1 MASKSPGSFSQI
13 PPKATGPWKS
23 SLVID
28 HGLNVSGVI
37 PAGSEDPESSAIS
50 PVIISPNGD
59 LIIEYADPSPT
70 KSSVF
75 WQVSLGMLVRN
86 CSYFRAL
93 LDLNKFSEGAD
104 LAQQL
109 KAIETSTE
117 SRPALILRDR
127 PDQVMLPVIG
137 ITANSTTS
145 LYGADVLGLFLK
157 ILCLE
162 SMDDSVRN
170 LFNNALKLEPPSVIA
185 RLVQVAD
192 SFNAPDV
199 LESVLRSVGYQY
211 GKKGRSS
218 LCSFSTALLKI
229 NEDRL
234 RQIALISKVLKDYD
248 VTRVMTHTLIL
259 LGSKYWHNGPHL
271 PKRDFLLWQY
281 LPDKIEEE
289 LYYRRRCILATITD
303 LQAHFLR
310 AYGVLEDTN
319 PPPSLPA
326 QRSIAMAFATPH
338 KRQFQCRAGLANGSE
353 CDIFQVGQLV
363 RFFAMRS
370 KTVFLGSNLI
380 DPEFTIDLGSQG
392 EDGQGNQS
400 DLFDFSDII
409 AILTTLKEFPDYQV
423 DANHGSCGI
432 KRRIIPIIPCIENVL
447 LNPKSL
453 IGLDYGKWFDAFTR
467 RATEWKTAQRAYCVD
482 IRQSYIYAVHDSDKG
497 PHRILPAAS
506 RDARLLFTAHKR
518 NWEA

>member
-1 MASKSPGSFSQI
+1 MPSEPPGSFSEI

-23 SLVID
+23 SLLID
-28 HGLNVSGVI
+28 HGLNASGVI
-37 PAGSEDPESSAIS
+37 PAGSEDLESSAIS
-50 PVIISPNGD
+50 PIIISPKGD
-59 LIIEYADPSPT
+59 LILEYVDPSSR
-70 KSSVF
+70 KGSAF
-75 WQVSLGMLVRN
+75 WQVSLDMLVRK

-93 LDLNKFSEGAD
+93 LDLNKFSEGAN

-109 KAIETSTE
+109 KAIEASTR
-117 SRPALILRDR
+117 SKPVLILRDS
-127 PDQVMLPVIG
+127 PGQVILPVIG

-157 ILCLE
+157 IICLE
-162 SMDDSVRN
+162 SMDESVRN
-170 LFNNALKLEPPSVIA
+170 IFINALKLEPPSVVA
-185 RLVQVAD
+185 GLVQVAD

-271 PKRDFLLWQY
+271 PKHDFLLWQY
-281 LPDKIEEE
+281 LPDQIEEE
-289 LYYRRRCILATITD
+289 LYYRRRCIMATIAD
-303 LQAHFLR
+303 LQSHFLR
-310 AYGVLEDTN
+310 AYGVLEDVH
-319 PPPSLPA
+319 PQPSVPA
-326 QRSIAMAFATPH
+326 QRSMAMAFATPH
-338 KRQFQCRAGLANGSE
+338 KRHFQCRAGLSNGSE
-353 CDIFQVGQLV
+353 CDIFQVGQLI
-363 RFFAMRS
+363 RFFVMRS

-380 DPEFTIDLGSQG
+380 DPEFTIDPGSQG
-392 EDGQGNQS
+392 EDGQKNKS
-400 DLFDFSDII
+400 DLFDLSDII
-409 AILTTLKEFPDYQV
+409 TILTTLKEFPDYQV

-432 KRRIIPIIPCIENVL
+432 KRRIIPIIPCIENFL

-453 IGLDYGKWFDAFTR
+453 IGLDYGRWFDENTR
-467 RATEWKTAQRAYCVD
+467 RATEWKTTPKAYCVD
-482 IRQSYIYAVHDSDKG
+482 IRQSILYAVHESGKG
-497 PHRILPAAS
+497 PHRILPPAS